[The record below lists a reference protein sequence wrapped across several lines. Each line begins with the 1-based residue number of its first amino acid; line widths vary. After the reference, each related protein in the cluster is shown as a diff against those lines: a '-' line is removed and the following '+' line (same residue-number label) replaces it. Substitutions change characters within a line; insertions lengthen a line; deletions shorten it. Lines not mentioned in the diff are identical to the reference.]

1 MAQLKEPEVA
11 PEPDQPEEEEEE
23 PEDWPAAAVPVSSH
37 NQPDCHNT
45 PVSLFVL
52 IMFTRKLYLNLFNT
66 VLN

>member
-1 MAQLKEPEVA
+1 MKTAERE
-11 PEPDQPEEEEEE
+11 EEEEEE

-45 PVSLFVL
+45 PVSLF
-52 IMFTRKLYLNLFNT
+52 TRKLYHNLFNT